1 MLSPLRKHKNEET
14 PLRHYET
21 KVHKALLFSVINL
34 VNLAKRYHEL
44 L

>member
-1 MLSPLRKHKNEET
+1 MLSPLRKPKNEET